1 MTQTS
6 LMQPEELE
14 RHASR
19 ANAILDELDRIL
31 LGRHDLHRMVVI
43 GILARGHILLEGVP
57 GLGKTAL
64 AKALGDVLSL
74 DLKRVQFT
82 PDLMPGD
89 ILGTNILQESEGGH
103 RSLQFQPGP
112 VFTNILLAD
121 EINRASPKTQS
132 ALLEAMQERAVT
144 MFGTT
149 RTLPDPF
156 FVMASQNP
164 IEFEGTYPLPEAQ
177 IDRFLFK
184 LQVLGIDAD
193 TLDEIISTRRRG
205 EPPAPRARVTSD
217 ELRELF
223 EAVDRVFL
231 PRAVSRYIARL
242 VAATHEQ
249 TVESIAKYVSLGA
262 SPRAAIALAET
273 GRAQALLAGRPT
285 VGFEDV
291 KRVAHAVLNHRL
303 ILSYRA
309 RLDGVKPQ
317 QIIDDLLRAVSETEV
332 ELPRGVVVDA

>member
-1 MTQTS
+1 MTQS
-6 LMQPEELE
+6 ELMQPAELQ
-14 RHASR
+14 RHAAR
-19 ANAILDELDRIL
+19 ANAILAELDRIL
-31 LGRHDLHRMVVI
+31 LGRTELHRMVVI

-57 GLGKTAL
+57 GLGKTML
-64 AKALGDVLSL
+64 AKALGEVLGL

-89 ILGTNILQESEGGH
+89 ILGTNILQESDGGH

-149 RTLPDPF
+149 RPLPDPF

-184 LQVLGIDAD
+184 LNVGAVDVD

-205 EPPAPRARVTSD
+205 EPPAPQSRVNAA

-223 EAVDRVFL
+223 DAVDRVFL
-231 PRAVSRYIARL
+231 PKAVSRYIARL
-242 VAATHEQ
+242 VSATHGNSIE
-249 TVESIAKYVSLGA
+249 TIAKYVSLGA

-291 KRVAHAVLNHRL
+291 QRVAPAVLNHRL
-303 ILSYRA
+303 ILGYRA
-309 RLDGVKPQ
+309 RLDAVKPQ
-317 QIIDDLLRAVSETEV
+317 QIVDELLRAVDPTEV
-332 ELPRGVVVDA
+332 ELPEGVAVRA